1 MKFNK
6 ENLKQIFLSI
16 LAIALIGLGYF
27 NYNSGMSN
35 INKSQDILEVSADYN
50 ELNLGDVELVNS
62 DIVPNDNLEEVNSN
76 IESENDNKT
85 NKQNII
91 SENNIV
97 NENKENT
104 NTIKTQENTEVQV
117 DDYFT
122 ETKIQRDRMYS
133 EMLEVYQNL
142 VKSEETPVEQKTIA
156 AQEIANITNIKNS
169 IMISENLIKN
179 KGFEDVVILVN
190 SENVNVVV
198 KSSKLNQEEISKIQN
213 IVQRELNV
221 DFSNISITNK

>member
-6 ENLKQIFLSI
+6 ENLKQVFLSV

-35 INKSQDILEVSADYN
+35 INKNQDILEVSADYN

-62 DIVPNDNLEEVNSN
+62 DIVPNDNLEEVNTN
-76 IESENDNKT
+76 IV
-85 NKQNII
+85 
-91 SENNIV
+91 SENNDKSDTKTDVIGENNVV
-97 NENKENT
+97 NENT
-104 NTIKTQENTEVQV
+104 NIIKTQENTEVQG

-122 ETKIQRDRMYS
+122 ETRIQRDRMYS

-156 AQEIANITNIKNS
+156 AQEITNITNIKNS

-213 IVQRELNV
+213 IIQRELDV

>member
-1 MKFNK
+1 MKFKK
-6 ENLKQIFLSI
+6 ENIKQIFLSF
-16 LAIALIGLGYF
+16 LAITLICLGYF
-27 NYNSGMSN
+27 NYNSGISN
-35 INKSQDILEVSADYN
+35 INKNQDVLEVSADYN

-76 IESENDNKT
+76 TIENS
-85 NKQNII
+85 I
-91 SENNIV
+91 SENNV
-97 NENKENT
+97 VSDNKENDD
-104 NTIKTQENTEVQV
+104 TIKNQEKTEVE
-117 DDYFT
+117 DDNYFS
-122 ETKIQRDRMYS
+122 ETRIQRDRMYS

-156 AQEIANITNIKNS
+156 AQEITNITNTKNS

-179 KGFEDVVILVN
+179 KGFEDVIILVN

-221 DFSNISITNK
+221 NFSNISITNK